1 MRKWVGWLVAVVL
14 VVAFAAVEWRP
25 WELFASDP
33 TAKVQAQT
41 QASTQQLTQST
52 DQPTGQ
58 LSEEMANSAPD
69 EVVSAPA
76 APIQT
81 SVASESLGARAAEG
95 PTIRAELTPVRYT
108 TLAAEINAKIQNLPV
123 KEGQAFE
130 AGAAMVVFDCV
141 VQKAQLA
148 RVRAE
153 LEIAQRNA
161 QTNERL
167 LKLGNISRVEAQ
179 NALSESARAQAQVD
193 ELSAIV
199 SKCEI
204 NAPYSGKVAEQRARV
219 EQFVQVGQPVLE
231 ILDDSGL
238 ELEFIA
244 PSNWAPWLKPGHTFS
259 IVIDETGKTYPAK
272 VTRVAARIDSVS
284 QTFKVVA
291 QIDGAF
297 TDLTPGMSGTITVN
311 RP

>member
-1 MRKWVGWLVAVVL
+1 MNKLLGSMVALFLVM
-14 VVAFAAVEWRP
+14 AFAAIEWRP
-25 WELFASDP
+25 WDWLSKSNRHSQAAAVSATVGDGSADTAGPVTGEVISDGASGVP
-33 TAKVQAQT
+33 
-41 QASTQQLTQST
+41 
-52 DQPTGQ
+52 G
-58 LSEEMANSAPD
+58 
-69 EVVSAPA
+69 VVSTAPA
-76 APIQT
+76 TQPPSSVSQAPEIAGGQRP
-81 SVASESLGARAAEG
+81 A
-95 PTIRAELTPVRYT
+95 IRAQLTPVRYT
-108 TLAAEINAKIQNLPV
+108 TQAAEINAKVQSLPF

-130 AGAAMVVFDCV
+130 SGAALVVFDCV

-153 LEIAQRNA
+153 LEIARRNA

-167 LKLGNISRVEAQ
+167 LKLGNISRIEAE
-179 NALSESARAQAQVD
+179 NAVSEAARAQAQVD

-204 NAPYSGKVAEQRARV
+204 AAPYSGKVAEQRARV

-244 PSNWAPWLKPGHTFS
+244 PSKWAPWLKPGHAFT
-259 IVIDETGKTYPAK
+259 IEVDETGQTYPAV

-291 QIDGAF
+291 QIDGEFA
-297 TDLTPGMSGTITVN
+297 DLTPGMSGTITVS
-311 RP
+311 PP

>member
-1 MRKWVGWLVAVVL
+1 MRKWVGWLIAVVL

-25 WELFASDP
+25 WALFASDP
-33 TAKVQAQT
+33 AAKIQAQT
-41 QASTQQLTQST
+41 QASTQQLS
-52 DQPTGQ
+52 QPTAQ
-58 LSEEMANSAPD
+58 LSEEMANA
-69 EVVSAPA
+69 ERGVVVSAPA

-81 SVASESLGARAAEG
+81 PVASENPDSRADLG

-130 AGAAMVVFDCV
+130 AGAALVVFDCV

-179 NALSESARAQAQVD
+179 NALSEAARAQAQVD

-204 NAPYSGKVAEQRARV
+204 SAPYSGKVAEQRARV

-244 PSNWAPWLKPGHTFS
+244 PSSWAPWLKPGHTFS

-291 QIDGAF
+291 QIDGEF